1 MNSVL
6 RQLQK
11 KEATHRLQLLEK
23 EYKMH
28 QNVLKEFTADET
40 IYYSETI
47 SKSFSGILY
56 WLNNKQKYVD
66 AVKEIEQKYN
76 IYVYH
81 CILSHTEFG
90 DVLDML
96 FVSSAQDEWKQ
107 ESGDLETGYIESY
120 CYVLNGDTSEFGTI
134 KIKGV
139 NGGLTREY

>member
-1 MNSVL
+1 MESDL
-6 RQLQK
+6 RKLQK
-11 KEATHRLQLLEK
+11 TETTHRLQLLEK

-47 SKSFSGILY
+47 NKSFSGILY
-56 WLNNKQKYVD
+56 WLNNKQKYAD
-66 AVKEIEQKYN
+66 AVKELEQKYN

-90 DVLDML
+90 DILDML

>member
-1 MNSVL
+1 MDSVF

-28 QNVLKEFTADET
+28 QNVLKEFKTDKT
-40 IYYSETI
+40 LYYSETI
-47 SKSFSGILY
+47 NKSFYGILY
-56 WLNNKQKYVD
+56 WLNNKQEFVD

-90 DVLDML
+90 DTLDML
-96 FVSSAQDEWKQ
+96 FVSSAQDEWEQ
-107 ESGDLETGYIESY
+107 EVEELKTGYVESY
-120 CYVLNGDTSEFGTI
+120 CYVLDGDGSEFGTI
-134 KIKGV
+134 KVKGV
-139 NGGLTREY
+139 NGGLIREY

>member
-1 MNSVL
+1 MDSVF

-28 QNVLKEFTADET
+28 QNVLAEFKTDET
-40 IYYSETI
+40 IYYSERI
-47 SKSFSGILY
+47 NKSFSGILY
-56 WLNNKQKYVD
+56 WLNNKQEYVD

-90 DVLDML
+90 V
-96 FVSSAQDEWKQ
+96 
-107 ESGDLETGYIESY
+107 
-120 CYVLNGDTSEFGTI
+120 CYLYHLLLKNGNKNQ
-134 KIKGV
+134 KI
-139 NGGLTREY
+139 